1 MFSFIVSFFVSAL
14 LTLLVV
20 RHSKLHGLAL
30 DDNFSGVQKVHLHAV
45 ARIGGLPIFVAVAVT
60 VMNPDYMSVLW
71 KDPRGH
77 YLIAIA
83 MFMQVTGMLIVRKIL
98 KIKI

>member
-1 MFSFIVSFFVSAL
+1 VAL
-14 LTLLVV
+14 M
-20 RHSKLHGLAL
+20 
-30 DDNFSGVQKVHLHAV
+30 
-45 ARIGGLPIFVAVAVT
+45 VT
-60 VMNPDYMSVLW
+60 VMNPEYMSVLW

-83 MFMQVTGMLIVRKIL
+83 LFMQITGMLIVRKIL

>member
-1 MFSFIVSFFVSAL
+1 
-14 LTLLVV
+14 
-20 RHSKLHGLAL
+20 
-30 DDNFSGVQKVHLHAV
+30 
-45 ARIGGLPIFVAVAVT
+45 LPIFVAVAVT
-60 VMNPDYMSVLW
+60 VMNPEYMSVLW

>member
-1 MFSFIVSFFVSAL
+1 
-14 LTLLVV
+14 
-20 RHSKLHGLAL
+20 
-30 DDNFSGVQKVHLHAV
+30 
-45 ARIGGLPIFVAVAVT
+45 VAVTVT

-77 YLIAIA
+77 YLIAVA
-83 MFMQVTGMLIVRKIL
+83 MTMQITGMLIVRKIL